1 MRGVGKLTVEGK
13 DKDKDKG
20 EGGDVRGK
28 DFSGKGFMIGKQSV
42 GLRSLVDSVDSVDK

>member
-20 EGGDVRGK
+20 EGGGVRGK
-28 DFSGKGFMIGKQSV
+28 NFSDKGFMIEKQSV
-42 GLRSLVDSVDSVDK
+42 GLCNLVDSVNK